1 MLNMTADP
9 ETHTKR
15 TPSTFQFLKRKH
27 RYDCFTCSSDMQVQS
42 LKTENAAIAKSENT
56 CHTLCTAVA
65 IPYLSAVA
73 ADQEMGKKINS
84 GKSENTCQEFRLSP
98 PLHSMSQPEKGRVSP

>member
-27 RYDCFTCSSDMQVQS
+27 RYDCFTCSSDMHPQS

-56 CHTLCTAVA
+56 CHSLCTAVA

-73 ADQEMGKKINS
+73 ADQKMGKKKILAKVKIPARS
-84 GKSENTCQEFRLSP
+84 SACL
-98 PLHSMSQPEKGRVSP
+98 PLGIQ